1 MKLIENFLPKTYVDT
16 IEKVICGEDFTWKYL
31 PATDS
36 VYMTNQ
42 STTAIKETSNTKT
55 KDTFQ
60 FCHSFFSN
68 EKPQSVFFE
77 MIYPIVFHISE
88 IENKD
93 YTNKIYRIK
102 ANLITNRN
110 DDEDYH
116 HIAHIDLYERK
127 AKSFLYYVNDS
138 DGDTY
143 FFEEFWKI
151 PQPTELTV
159 QKRITPKKGSGIL
172 FNSLQYHASSSP
184 RKNKIRC
191 VINFILYD
199 D

>member
-1 MKLIENFLPKTYVDT
+1 MKVFENFLPKVYVDT
-16 IEKVICGEDFTWKYL
+16 LESVICGPDFTWNYSSG
-31 PATDS
+31 TDS
-36 VYMTNQ
+36 IYK
-42 STTAIKETSNTKT
+42 SSITTIYETVNTKT

-60 FCHSFFSN
+60 FCHSFFRN
-68 EKPQSVFFE
+68 DTSVSKYFE
-77 MIYPIVFHISE
+77 MIYPILFHISE

-93 YTNKIYRIK
+93 YTQKMHRIK

-110 DDEDYH
+110 DTEDCH
-116 HIAHIDLYERK
+116 HFAHIDLYERK

-143 FFEEFWKI
+143 FFNESWEM

-159 QKRITPKKGSGIL
+159 QKRITPKRGTGVFFDS
-172 FNSLQYHASSSP
+172 SQYHASSSP
-184 RKNKIRC
+184 IKNKVRC